1 MMKPNEL
8 INTIKNDELY
18 SLTYEI
24 NDTDLLQRL
33 LRETLYIMY
42 INKIPQEKILGGLE
56 LYDEDLEDLEG
67 L

>member
-8 INTIKNDELY
+8 INAIKNEELY
-18 SLTYEI
+18 GLTYEI
-24 NDTDLLQRL
+24 NDTELLQKL

-56 LYDEDLEDLEG
+56 IDLDDEG
-67 L
+67 LL